1 MLQPPVQP
9 QHLALA
15 GLTALLLAPATAVAQ
30 AEPAAGGSGVS
41 PEEQELRE
49 RLEERQKEIAER
61 WRRYGD
67 IEVDWDNWQLLKGH
81 DDVWVA
87 PWRRAITRPMN
98 IGALSWPEAPTP
110 TDKKNTIPD
119 RAVAVDCG
127 TLTVNRKRAG
137 SNWGEWRVPQADSPA
152 ESMLIQACTTL

>member
-1 MLQPPVQP
+1 MPQSRVQP
-9 QHLALA
+9 QHLALV
-15 GLTALLLAPATAVAQ
+15 GLTALLLAPAASLAQ
-30 AEPAAGGSGVS
+30 AEPAG
-41 PEEQELRE
+41 EQELRE
-49 RLEERQKEIAER
+49 RLEERQQEIARR

-87 PWRRAITRPMN
+87 PWRRAITRPMS
-98 IGALSWPEAPTP
+98 IGALSWPEAPSAA
-110 TDKKNTIPD
+110 DKKNAIPD

-152 ESMLIQACTTL
+152 ETLLVNACTTL

>member
-1 MLQPPVQP
+1 MPQPRVQP

-15 GLTALLLAPATAVAQ
+15 GLTALLLAPAAGLAQ
-30 AEPAAGGSGVS
+30 AEPAA
-41 PEEQELRE
+41 EQELRE
-49 RLEERQKEIAER
+49 RLEERQQEIAQR

-87 PWRRAITRPMN
+87 PWRRAITRPMS
-98 IGALSWPEAPTP
+98 IGALSWPEAPSAA
-110 TDKKNTIPD
+110 DKKNAIPD

-152 ESMLIQACTTL
+152 ETLLVNACTTL

>member
-1 MLQPPVQP
+1 MPQPRVQLQR
-9 QHLALA
+9 LALT
-15 GLTALLLAPATAVAQ
+15 GLTALLLAPAAGLAQ
-30 AEPAAGGSGVS
+30 AEPAA
-41 PEEQELRE
+41 EEELRE
-49 RLEERQKEIAER
+49 RLEERQQEIARR

-87 PWRRAITRPMN
+87 PWRRAITRPMS
-98 IGALSWPEAPTP
+98 IGALSWPEAPSAA
-110 TDKKNTIPD
+110 DKKNAIPD

-152 ESMLIQACTTL
+152 ETLLVNACTTL

>member
-1 MLQPPVQP
+1 MPQPRVQP
-9 QHLALA
+9 QRLALA
-15 GLTALLLAPATAVAQ
+15 GLTALLLAPAAGLAQ
-30 AEPAAGGSGVS
+30 AEPAA
-41 PEEQELRE
+41 EQELRE
-49 RLEERQKEIAER
+49 RLEERQQEIARR

-87 PWRRAITRPMN
+87 PWRRAVTRPMS
-98 IGALSWPEAPTP
+98 IGALSWPEAPSAA
-110 TDKKNTIPD
+110 DKKNAIPD

-152 ESMLIQACTTL
+152 ETLLVNACTTL